1 MPEPRKLEHTALCC
15 VLLALITV
23 AVYLPVIQLGFV
35 AFDDNYYLTANPKV
49 QAGLTWEG
57 VRWAFTR
64 AHAANWHPVT
74 WLSHMLDCQLYGL
87 KPAGHHIT
95 NLIFHTAN
103 TLLLFRLLQR
113 LTGAFWRSALVAALF
128 ALHPL
133 HVESVAWVAER
144 KDVLS
149 TFFGLLCIWAYARYA
164 EVLSPMSNVQCR
176 GIGAGSQPSEHATRN
191 TQHAPRSTLHAPLFY
206 LLSLFLFALG
216 LMSKPMLVTLPFVL
230 LLLDWW
236 PLGRLQLS
244 TVRNPS
250 SAAARRAS
258 LWRLVAEKAPFFALS
273 AASCVVTVIAQEKGG
288 ALSSF
293 EGAAGVS
300 VESRISNALVSYVW
314 YLAKLLWPSH
324 LTVIYPFVR
333 VWPMEQV
340 LLAAALLL
348 VLTVVAL
355 WQGRRRPY
363 LSVGWLWY
371 LGTLIP
377 VIGLVKVGAQSI
389 ADRYTYIPAIGLF
402 IILAWGVADLTSGWR
417 KRTPALAAATAA
429 VLVAYAVTSGAQ
441 ILCWQ
446 DTESLFR
453 HALAVTRDNY
463 IAYNNLGLYVAE
475 HGELE
480 LGKKYY
486 RLATEIAPNY
496 APPWNNLGTALV
508 QQKKYEEAIAAFENA
523 LRINPRSAEI
533 EGNLG
538 ATLYCLGK
546 YDEAITHLREAIRL
560 NPEHSMAHFSLANAL
575 VQQDRLAEAM
585 EHYRTAL
592 QLNPR
597 YGEAQSNLALALVKQ
612 GKRDE
617 AAVQFQRAL
626 AIDPALW
633 PAHYGLG
640 ELLIDQGKFDG
651 AVEQFSEVL
660 RLQPKHEPAWLQLG
674 IARAGQGKLAE
685 AVEAFS
691 AALRIQPDDAE
702 AHYHLAMA
710 LGSQHE
716 TKEAIRH
723 YREALKAL
731 PDFPEALNNL
741 AWLLAANPDP
751 QVRNGHEAVNLAE
764 RACKLTEYKQPI
776 MIGTL
781 AAAYAEAG
789 QFAEAVTAAEKAEA
803 LAKEANQMEVAA
815 KNRSLLELYRS
826 GQPVRDIP

>member
-1 MPEPRKLEHTALCC
+1 MPESRKLEHTALCY

-87 KPAGHHIT
+87 RPAGHHIT

-149 TFFGLLCIWAYARYA
+149 TFFGLLCIWAYVRYA
-164 EVLSPMSNVQCR
+164 EVQSPKSKVQSR
-176 GIGAGSQPSEHATRN
+176 GIGDGSQASVHARN
-191 TQHAPRSTLHAPLFY
+191 TVHAPRSTLHAPRFY

-236 PLGRLQLS
+236 PLGRLRLF
-244 TVRNPS
+244 TIRNPS
-250 SAAARRAS
+250 FATARPAR
-258 LWRLVAEKAPFFALS
+258 LWQLVAEKVPFFALS

-314 YLAKLLWPSH
+314 YLAKLLWPSN

-333 VWPMEQV
+333 VWPTEQV

-363 LSVGWLWY
+363 LAVGWLWY
-371 LGTLIP
+371 LGTLVP

-402 IILAWGVADLTSGWR
+402 IILAWGVADLTAGWR

-486 RLATEIAPNY
+486 QLATAIAPNY
-496 APPWNNLGTALV
+496 APPWNNLGTALI
-508 QQKKYEEAIAAFENA
+508 QQKKYEEAITAFENA

-560 NPEHSMAHFSLANAL
+560 DPEHSMAHFNWGNAL
-575 VQQDRLAEAM
+575 VQRNRLDEAM
-585 EHYRTAL
+585 EHYRAAL

-612 GKRDE
+612 GKREE
-617 AAVQFQRAL
+617 ATVQFQRAL
-626 AIDPALW
+626 AIDPGLW
-633 PAHYGLG
+633 PAHFGLG
-640 ELLIDQGKFDG
+640 ELLIEQGKFDG

-674 IARAGQGKLAE
+674 IARAGQGKQVE

-691 AALRIQPDDAE
+691 AALRITPDDAE

-710 LGSQHE
+710 LGGQHE
-716 TKEAIRH
+716 IKEAIRH
-723 YREALKAL
+723 YHEVLKAL

-751 QVRNGHEAVNLAE
+751 QVRNGHEAVDLAE

-776 MIGTL
+776 MVGTL

-789 QFAEAVTAAEKAEA
+789 RFPEAVTTAEKAET
-803 LAKEANQMEVAA
+803 LAKQSNQMEVAA
-815 KNRSLLELYRS
+815 RNRSLLELYRS
-826 GQPVRDIP
+826 GQPARDTP

>member
-1 MPEPRKLEHTALCC
+1 MPEPRKLEHTALCY

-64 AHAANWHPVT
+64 AHAANWHPLT

-149 TFFGLLCIWAYARYA
+149 TFFGLLCIWAYARYT
-164 EVLSPMSNVQCR
+164 EVQRQGTAVRVEGPTS
-176 GIGAGSQPSEHATRN
+176 RN
-191 TQHAPRSTLHAPLFY
+191 TQHATPYY

-216 LMSKPMLVTLPFVL
+216 LMSKPMLVTWPFVL

-236 PLGRLQLS
+236 PLGRFQLS
-244 TVRNPS
+244 GVRNS
-250 SAAARRAS
+250 SPALARPAS

-300 VESRISNALVSYVW
+300 VESRVTNALVSYVW
-314 YLAKLLWPSH
+314 YLAKLLWPSN
-324 LTVIYPFVR
+324 LAVIYPFVR
-333 VWPMEQV
+333 VWPMERV
-340 LLAAALLL
+340 LLAATLLL

-363 LSVGWLWY
+363 LAIGWLWY
-371 LGTLIP
+371 LGTLVP

-402 IILAWGVADLTSGWR
+402 IILAWGVADLTAGWR

-429 VLVAYAVTSGAQ
+429 VLVAYAVLAGAQ

-463 IAYNNLGLYVAE
+463 VAYNNLALYAAE

-486 RLATEIAPNY
+486 RLATAIAPNY
-496 APPWNNLGTALV
+496 APPRNNLGTALV
-508 QQKKYEEAIAAFENA
+508 QQKKYEEAIAAFESA
-523 LRINPRSAEI
+523 LSINPRSAEI

-538 ATLYCLGK
+538 ATLYCLGQ

-560 NPEHSMAHFSLANAL
+560 NPEHSMAHFNWGNAL
-575 VQQDRLAEAM
+575 VQQDRLDEAI
-585 EHYRTAL
+585 EHYRAAL

-612 GKRDE
+612 GKREE
-617 AAVQFQRAL
+617 ATVQFQRAL
-626 AIDPALW
+626 TIDPALW

-651 AVEQFSEVL
+651 AVEQFTEVL

-674 IARAGQGKLAE
+674 IARAGQGKLPE

-691 AALRIQPDDAE
+691 AALRMQPDDAE

-710 LGSQHE
+710 LRSQRE

-723 YREALKAL
+723 YHEALKAI

-751 QVRNGHEAVNLAE
+751 QVRNGREAVELAE
-764 RACKLTEYKQPI
+764 RACKLTEYEQPI
-776 MIGTL
+776 MVGTL
-781 AAAYAEAG
+781 AAAYAEVG
-789 QFAEAVTAAEKAEA
+789 RFPEAVTTAEKAEI
-803 LAKEANQMEVAA
+803 LAKQANQMEVAA

>member
-1 MPEPRKLEHTALCC
+1 
-15 VLLALITV
+15 
-23 AVYLPVIQLGFV
+23 
-35 AFDDNYYLTANPKV
+35 
-49 QAGLTWEG
+49 
-57 VRWAFTR
+57 
-64 AHAANWHPVT
+64 
-74 WLSHMLDCQLYGL
+74 
-87 KPAGHHIT
+87 
-95 NLIFHTAN
+95 
-103 TLLLFRLLQR
+103 
-113 LTGAFWRSALVAALF
+113 
-128 ALHPL
+128 
-133 HVESVAWVAER
+133 
-144 KDVLS
+144 
-149 TFFGLLCIWAYARYA
+149 
-164 EVLSPMSNVQCR
+164 
-176 GIGAGSQPSEHATRN
+176 
-191 TQHAPRSTLHAPLFY
+191 
-206 LLSLFLFALG
+206 
-216 LMSKPMLVTLPFVL
+216 MLVTWPFVL

-244 TVRNPS
+244 TSRNPS
-250 SAAARRAS
+250 SAVARPAS
-258 LWRLVAEKAPFFALS
+258 FWRLVAEKAPFFALS
-273 AASCVVTVIAQEKGG
+273 AASCVVTVIAQEKGA

-293 EGAAGVS
+293 AGAAGVS

-333 VWPMEQV
+333 VWPMERV

-348 VLTVVAL
+348 VLTGVAL

-363 LSVGWLWY
+363 LPVGWLWY

-402 IILAWGVADLTSGWR
+402 IVLAWGVADLTAGWR
-417 KRTPALAAATAA
+417 KRTPVLAAAAAA
-429 VLVAYAVTSGAQ
+429 VLVAYAVTAGAQ

-486 RLATEIAPNY
+486 RLAIEIAPNY
-496 APPWNNLGTALV
+496 APPRNSLGTALV
-508 QQKKYEEAIAAFENA
+508 QQKKYEEAITAFESA
-523 LRINPRSAEI
+523 LSINPRSAEI

-538 ATLYCLGK
+538 ATLYCLGRT
-546 YDEAITHLREAIRL
+546 DEAINHLQEAIRL

-575 VQQDRLAEAM
+575 LQKDRLDEAM
-585 EHYRTAL
+585 EHYRAAL

-597 YGEAQSNLALALVKQ
+597 YGEAQCNLALALVKQ
-612 GKRDE
+612 GKREE
-617 AAVQFQRAL
+617 ATAQFQRAL
-626 AIDPALW
+626 AMDPGLW
-633 PAHYGLG
+633 PAHFGLG
-640 ELLIDQGKFDG
+640 ELLIDQGRFEG

-660 RLQPKHEPAWLQLG
+660 RLQHKHEPAWLQLG
-674 IARAGQGKLAE
+674 IARAGQGKLPE
-685 AVEAFS
+685 AVAAFS
-691 AALRIQPDDAE
+691 VALRIQPDDAE

-723 YREALKAL
+723 YHEALKAL

-751 QVRNGHEAVNLAE
+751 QVRNGHEAVDLAE

-789 QFAEAVTAAEKAEA
+789 RFAEAVTTAEKAET
-803 LAKEANQMEVAA
+803 LAKQSNQMEVAA
-815 KNRSLLELYRS
+815 KNRSLRELYRS
-826 GQPVRDIP
+826 GQPFRDTP